1 MPMKNSSIR
10 VRFAPAPTG
19 LMHLGNVRT
28 ALMNY
33 LFARQKGGTFVLR
46 IEDTDQQRNYDPQG
60 KQIMHDLGW
69 LGLTFDEG
77 PTKGGDYEPYIQSLR
92 EPIYQEYLKKLQDK
106 QLAYRCFCTVE
117 ELEKKRQRQV
127 ALKLPPRYDRTCLQ
141 LKPEEITAKL
151 NAGIP
156 FIWRM
161 KLDQS
166 ASVTITDMAH
176 GTITFDYKN
185 FSDFPLTRQDGTVT
199 FIFANFVDDMVM
211 RMSHIIRGED
221 HLTNTA
227 CQAALF
233 QAFDHPLPIYWHL
246 PILFNTQG
254 KKLSKRD
261 FGFSLVD
268 LRDGGYLPEAICNY
282 LAIIGGGV
290 FAQEI
295 MSLEELVKAMDFE
308 HIHGTGQVRYD
319 VEKLTWLNHKWIER
333 IDAAEL
339 TAYCL
344 PFLQK
349 RYPAVNSV
357 DTITLTKLIQLI
369 KTDLSNLTEVTN
381 ALHFYFE
388 ATALTK
394 HDIGSRYLTPT
405 VTEQCTQL
413 VFDHLQLLD
422 KPDQFLTALKTDAKQ
437 KNISI
442 KELFTFIR
450 LILTGEPEGPSVNDL
465 ITMLGIDETKA
476 RFNKVLR

>member
-1 MPMKNSSIR
+1 MNRSSIR

-28 ALMNY
+28 ALMNF

-46 IEDTDQQRNYDPQG
+46 IEDTDQQRNYDPEG
-60 KQIMHDLGW
+60 KQIMHDLAW
-69 LGLTFDEG
+69 LGLTYDEG
-77 PTKGGDYEPYIQSLR
+77 PMKSGPYEPYIQSQR
-92 EPIYQEYLKKLQDK
+92 EPIYQEYLKKLQEK

-117 ELEKKRQRQV
+117 ELEKKRQRQM
-127 ALKLPPRYDRTCLQ
+127 ALKLPPRYDRTCLTLSPAQ
-141 LKPEEITAKL
+141 IEANVT
-151 NAGIP
+151 AGIP

-161 KLDQS
+161 KLDQT
-166 ASVTITDMAH
+166 ASVTITDLAH
-176 GTITFDYKN
+176 GSINFDYKN
-185 FSDFPLTRQDGTVT
+185 FSDFPLSRADGTVT
-199 FIFANFVDDMVM
+199 FIFANFVDDLVM
-211 RMSHIIRGED
+211 KISHIIRGED

-233 QAFDHPLPIYWHL
+233 QAFNTPLPIYWHL

-268 LRDGGYLPEAICNY
+268 LRDGGYVPEALCNY

-290 FAQEI
+290 FATEI
-295 MSLEELVKAMDFE
+295 MSLEELIKSMDFE

-333 IDAAEL
+333 LDPATL

-349 RYPAVNSV
+349 AYPQVKEVDAVV
-357 DTITLTKLIQLI
+357 LTQLIQLI
-369 KTDLSNLTEVTN
+369 KTDLSTLTEVTN

-388 ATALTK
+388 VTSLTK
-394 HDIGSRYLTPT
+394 HDIASRYLTPT
-405 VTEQCTQL
+405 VNEACTTL
-413 VFDHLQLLD
+413 VFKHLNLIE
-422 KPDQFLTALKTDAKQ
+422 KPQEFLSAVKNEAKELK
-437 KNISI
+437 ISI
-442 KELFTFIR
+442 KELFTFLR
-450 LILTGEPEGPSVNDL
+450 LIFTGEPEGPSVHDL
-465 ITMLGIDETKA
+465 IIMLGAHEA
-476 RFNKVLR
+476 RERINKVLR